1 MDAPTDPALDDD
13 AGTPPY
19 RVQISDPGE
28 IAAALPYLLG
38 FHPRESVVLVSLGGP
53 SGGRLGLT
61 VRADLPPPE
70 HAAAVA
76 GMLARGVATD
86 HPAGVLVLVVSEA
99 PDEPATPLTDADEGD
114 GEGDCEGDGDGE
126 GDGDAVELPH
136 RGVLHDVVLA
146 LAAAGIPVR
155 DSLLVRGGRWWSYEC
170 PHPCCAPGG
179 GTPLPSEPTEL
190 AVASVA
196 TGQVVEQDRGSL
208 TTRIARITGPA
219 ADEMMEVTWRVG
231 ARYARDTVADE
242 ARTARQSWTV
252 IRRAVARC
260 RPGTGSAAVRLP
272 AREVARVL
280 WALSDVYVRDRALGL
295 ALGADAP
302 AAEVLWTECTRRAP
316 EPLDAAPAT
325 LLAVSAWLR
334 GDGAMANVA
343 LERALTSDPGYAL
356 ADLLAQGLAACLPPA
371 QLRTMVR
378 ATVADLERSGR

>member
-1 MDAPTDPALDDD
+1 
-13 AGTPPY
+13 
-19 RVQISDPGE
+19 
-28 IAAALPYLLG
+28 
-38 FHPRESVVLVSLGGP
+38 
-53 SGGRLGLT
+53 
-61 VRADLPPPE
+61 
-70 HAAAVA
+70 
-76 GMLARGVATD
+76 
-86 HPAGVLVLVVSEA
+86 
-99 PDEPATPLTDADEGD
+99 
-114 GEGDCEGDGDGE
+114 
-126 GDGDAVELPH
+126 
-136 RGVLHDVVLA
+136 VLA

-155 DSLLVRGGRWWSYEC
+155 DSLLVRGDRVVVLRV

-196 TGQVVEQDRGSL
+196 TGQVVEQDRGRL
-208 TTRIARITGPA
+208 TARIARVTGPA

-231 ARYARDTVADE
+231 ARYARDAVADE

-260 RPGTGSAAVRLP
+260 RPGTGSVVRLP

-280 WALSDVYVRDRALGL
+280 WGLSDVYVRDRALGL
-295 ALGADAP
+295 ALGVDAS

-316 EPLDAAPAT
+316 KPLDAAPAT

-356 ADLLAQGLAACLPPA
+356 AALLAQGLAACLPPA

-378 ATVADLERSGR
+378 ATVADLDRSGR